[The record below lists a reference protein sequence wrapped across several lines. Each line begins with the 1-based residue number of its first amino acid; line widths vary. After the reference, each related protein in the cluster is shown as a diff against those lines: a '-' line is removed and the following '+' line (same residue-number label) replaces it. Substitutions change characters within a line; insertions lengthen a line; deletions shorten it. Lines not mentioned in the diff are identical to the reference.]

1 MHYKHGN
8 YAQRKTAR
16 VGHNSG
22 RQSQSRNTTPP
33 LTPYL
38 TLLRPSS
45 VHPHPFLLL
54 FFLCRT
60 MASQTQL
67 GVSGEAMCVPY
78 SGCEAEPQPLK
89 YLWYILAVE
98 KSPRCP
104 ESVPSVNSY
113 AL

>member
-1 MHYKHGN
+1 
-8 YAQRKTAR
+8 
-16 VGHNSG
+16 
-22 RQSQSRNTTPP
+22 
-33 LTPYL
+33 
-38 TLLRPSS
+38 
-45 VHPHPFLLL
+45 
-54 FFLCRT
+54 

-67 GVSGEAMCVPY
+67 GGSGEAMCVPY